1 MANYKFKISL
11 LGGCKMVKYTFKLSS
26 DNGVVIVKTYIDSYD
41 IDLAIKRVLDNQ
53 KCPERAIIGIEIKEV
68 ESVDEGKQRY
78 LEAKEKTRQEAI
90 DWQLDFDNHNYS
102 WGELAYYSNHFE
114 KLGKRYGLLKEFKEN
129 GIC

>member
-26 DNGVVIVKTYIDSYD
+26 DNGVATFKTYLNSYD
-41 IDLAIKRVLDNQ
+41 MDLAIERVLTEQ
-53 KCPERAIIGIEIKEV
+53 RCPESAIISVNVKMV

-78 LEAKEKTRQEAI
+78 LELKEMARQEAI
-90 DWQLDFDNHNYS
+90 DWQLDLGNHNYS
-102 WGELAYYSNHFE
+102 WGELAEYQSRFE
-114 KLGKRYGLLKEFKEN
+114 KLGKRYGLLKEFREN